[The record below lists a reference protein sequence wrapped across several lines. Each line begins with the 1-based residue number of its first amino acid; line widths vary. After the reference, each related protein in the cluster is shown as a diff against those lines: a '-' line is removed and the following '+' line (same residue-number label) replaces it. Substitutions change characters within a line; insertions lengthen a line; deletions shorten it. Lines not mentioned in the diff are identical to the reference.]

1 MQCFICIFIYLSK
14 EFSKKKKKKKNA
26 SEQYYCSLGPKVILF
41 CYH

>member
-14 EFSKKKKKKKNA
+14 EFSKKKKKNA